1 LASILLRLTLT
12 KLNRNTRVEV
22 VHVMPTTSE
31 REKGKKRLVV
41 GSTTPVGRPAG
52 KWKWRHAAVAAR
64 ATVREIPGDSSG
76 LCDPRAPTPPPCHTA
91 TTNGFLFLAA
101 VPAGL
106 PADRWIVDGSA
117 GRRRACLSLRP
128 AGAARRGACPAV
140 PVRGPGPGRDR
151 RHYSSPRAYHA
162 QRKGTNPG
170 PAAQAN
176 LYYYYIIE

>member
-1 LASILLRLTLT
+1 MFLASILLRLTLT

-117 GRRRACLSLRP
+117 GRRGACLSLRP
-128 AGAARRGACPAV
+128 AGAARRLSGSPS
-140 PVRGPGPGRDR
+140 PGSGVRDGTAAIIRLHGRTMHSAR
-151 RHYSSPRAYHA
+151 EQIQGLLP
-162 QRKGTNPG
+162 KPTC
-170 PAAQAN
+170 
-176 LYYYYIIE
+176 IIII